1 MAGKLKEAN
10 IVQRIAEL
18 FGVEDDSVSVGPH
31 ILCKKCF
38 RRIERYEA
46 ALRELSS
53 FRETYKSNLAR
64 WKNEAQNQRTK
75 RCSSSPGY
83 GVKKSRPLSC
93 GNVRRSL
100 NVTSATPPNVQ
111 PVNEEVKENME
122 LAFTPGGVEV
132 KKKINIAFFFT
143 RIEDSCSRNNH
154 LRRNIFALEKSKY
167 NIKNYMHDCFN

>member
-1 MAGKLKEAN
+1 MNGGFYSLVAGKLKEAN
-10 IVQRIAEL
+10 IEQRIAQL

-46 ALRELSS
+46 TLRELSS
-53 FRETYKSNLAR
+53 FRETYKSNLAP

-100 NVTSATPPNVQ
+100 NVASATPPNVQ
-111 PVNEEVKENME
+111 VVDEEEKENME
-122 LAFTPGGVEV
+122 LAFVPGGVEV
-132 KKKINIAFFFT
+132 KKLNVAFFFT

-154 LRRNIFALEKSKY
+154 LRRNMLTLEKSK
-167 NIKNYMHDCFN
+167 